1 MGLSQ
6 RGRTRRVTAK
16 AGGFGARTG
25 RFIDRIEALDGE
37 LNAVPVRD
45 FARAR
50 EAARQA
56 DAALARGERLPLL
69 GVPVTIKE
77 SYNVAGLSTTW
88 GIPAAKDFI
97 PPEDALAVSRL
108 KAAGAIV
115 LGKTNV
121 PLGLGDGQSYNDIY
135 GTTNNPWDRT
145 RSPGGSSGGSSAALA
160 AGFGPLSLGSDIGGS
175 LRVPAHFCG
184 VCAHKPTFDLVP
196 FRGHTPPGVPAW
208 AGTNLAVLGPMARS
222 VDDLV
227 PALDIIAGPDEAAD
241 GRAYRLNLPP
251 ARGEKLSDFRVLVI
265 AEHPLLPTSAAVGA
279 SLDRLSKHL
288 AAGRRRRQTRGAAP
302 SRSRGF
308 RTALCQAPERLP
320 VGGDAGR
327 PISVRSAAE
336 KIPAADQSLVAELMR
351 GALLSAREW
360 FRADFARQ
368 GAATAM
374 ARPVPELRRRRL
386 PAGRDARLSPR
397 PLGASRRPQDRR
409 RRQGIPLSPPT
420 GLGRSRDDLR
430 PAGDCRS
437 RRCRGRSAGWRADH
451 RPRIRRPDAA
461 RLRPVRRAR
470 IRRVRRPA
478 GLRLGPELSRETRS
492 AAVGRRADAGP
503 GDRNAERYEDLQRAA
518 DFCTNGNVCKQ
529 VVLARSPGRITGI
542 CAKGTAG
549 VDVKRRIGACSV
561 QGVGA

>member
-16 AGGFGARTG
+16 AEVSALELADQ
-25 RFIDRIEALDGE
+25 FIDRIEGLDGE

-45 FARAR
+45 FASAR

-77 SYNVAGLSTTW
+77 SYNVAGLPTTW

-121 PLGLGDGQSYNDIY
+121 PLGLGDAQSYNDIY

-196 FRGHTPPGVPAW
+196 SRGHTPPGVPAW
-208 AGTNLAVLGPMARS
+208 AGRTYLAVVGPMARS

-227 PALDIIAGPDEAAD
+227 LALDIIAGPDEAAD

-288 AAGRRRRQTRGAAP
+288 AAAGADVKRETP
-302 SRSRGF
+302 
-308 RTALCQAPERLP
+308 LLPNPEASARLY
-320 VGGDAGR
+320 VKLLNAFLSAGM
-327 PISVRSAAE
+327 PDDQYQEVRSAAE

-351 GALLSAREW
+351 GALLSAREL
-360 FRADFARQ
+360 FRFDFARQ
-368 GAATAM
+368 GLQQRWPSCSRTSMWSSA
-374 ARPVPELRRRRL
+374 
-386 PAGRDARLSPR
+386 
-397 PLGASRRPQDRR
+397 RRP
-409 RRQGIPLSPPT
+409 
-420 GLGRSRDDLR
+420 
-430 PAGDCRS
+430 
-437 RRCRGRSAGWRADH
+437 
-451 RPRIRRPDAA
+451 RRPPFPTTTRSLQKTA
-461 RLRPVRRAR
+461 RSSSTAR
-470 IRRVRRPA
+470 NSPMITYWSGPIPRRPA
-478 GLRLGPELSRETRS
+478 GCRRPSFRSRSRMACRS
-492 AAVGRRADAGP
+492 ACRSSAPNTKTGRRSP
-503 GDRNAERYEDLQRAA
+503 
-518 DFCTNGNVCKQ
+518 
-529 VVLARSPGRITGI
+529 SPG
-542 CAKGTAG
+542 
-549 VDVKRRIGACSV
+549 
-561 QGVGA
+561 